1 MKFWIVLWLGL
12 VGLHQTAEA
21 ALPRNLSDWQ
31 IFDYDPIEQTFK
43 LHKNHSAYQLKAT
56 LFTDRASKFR
66 TVMIPKGAEIEIV
79 DGEMRYPVGTV
90 ISKTFSYPAT
100 MLEEPSE
107 TLSGPWGVDHKVV
120 ETRILVHEPQG
131 WIALPYL
138 WNAASKDAKLKVT
151 GQRVPLS
158 FKEYGPL
165 TYIVPNKNQ
174 CAGCHVKYDEFAKD
188 IMPIGPVQ
196 PGNMDRNL
204 ELYLATHADD
214 YGQNQLAL
222 FQKKGWLTQIQRD
235 SFQRWVDPFDQDQS
249 LDERARSY
257 LAINCAHCH
266 APDGPAST
274 SGLYLGLTT
283 PEGPSLGICKIPVA
297 AGRGSGGRPFNI
309 VPGDPD
315 QSILLFRMESQES
328 DIQMPELGRGL
339 VDTDALGLVSDW
351 ITSLTPGVCSP

>member
-1 MKFWIVLWLGL
+1 MRRTSQFHRGRPGRRVVNKR
-12 VGLHQTAEA
+12 
-21 ALPRNLSDWQ
+21 LPPPAGRDMRMSV
-31 IFDYDPIEQTFK
+31 FDYPTEQRLPT
-43 LHKNHSAYQLKAT
+43 
-56 LFTDRASKFR
+56 
-66 TVMIPKGAEIEIV
+66 
-79 DGEMRYPVGTV
+79 
-90 ISKTFSYPAT
+90 
-100 MLEEPSE
+100 
-107 TLSGPWGVDHKVV
+107 
-120 ETRILVHEPQG
+120 ILP
-131 WIALPYL
+131 
-138 WNAASKDAKLKVT
+138 
-151 GQRVPLS
+151 
-158 FKEYGPL
+158 
-165 TYIVPNKNQ
+165 
-174 CAGCHVKYDEFAKD
+174 
-188 IMPIGPVQ
+188 
-196 PGNMDRNL
+196 
-204 ELYLATHADD
+204 
-214 YGQNQLAL
+214 
-222 FQKKGWLTQIQRD
+222 D